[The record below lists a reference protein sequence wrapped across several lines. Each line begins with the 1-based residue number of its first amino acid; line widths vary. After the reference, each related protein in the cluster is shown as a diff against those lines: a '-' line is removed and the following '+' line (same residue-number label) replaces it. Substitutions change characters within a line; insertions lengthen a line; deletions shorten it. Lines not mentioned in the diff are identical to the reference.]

1 MPPLQ
6 VSPFASPEEAAAYM
20 ESGYG
25 ALIDE
30 EIERGMTQEP
40 KNLETAVQ
48 NTQQDNSLMG
58 ASTEFPSELITS
70 R

>member
-1 MPPLQ
+1 
-6 VSPFASPEEAAAYM
+6 M

-48 NTQQDNSLMG
+48 NTQHDNSLMG